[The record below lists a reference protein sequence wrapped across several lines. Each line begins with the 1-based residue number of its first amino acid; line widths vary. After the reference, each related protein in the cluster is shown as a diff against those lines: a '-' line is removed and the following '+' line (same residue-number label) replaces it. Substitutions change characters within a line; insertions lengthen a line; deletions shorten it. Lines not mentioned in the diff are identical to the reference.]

1 MAKIGNDELVVRI
14 NEIFEEDPEVHV
26 TKADLLS
33 PSPEFV
39 QRLVYQFLM
48 EFGYSNFMAQ
58 QHSCLDLHF
67 GTSSNEIMETRN
79 LDILVILT
87 RDFFK
92 RILNQSDS
100 TFGIMDIVQPDVKV
114 SKFDCLIG
122 AHFTNELNLI
132 ANICSCIVF

>member
-1 MAKIGNDELVVRI
+1 MAKFSNDEMVARV
-14 NEIFEEDPEVHV
+14 NEIFEDDPE
-26 TKADLLS
+26 TLISKAELLN

-39 QRLVYQFLM
+39 QRLVYRFLM
-48 EFGYSNFMAQ
+48 EFGYSDFMSQ

-87 RDFFK
+87 KDFFK
-92 RILNQSDS
+92 RILSDRNLDI

-114 SKFDCLIG
+114 SYF
-122 AHFTNELNLI
+122 LI
-132 ANICSCIVF
+132 AFFRLFVDNNS

>member
-1 MAKIGNDELVVRI
+1 MAKFSNDELVLRI
-14 NEIFEEDPEVHV
+14 NEIFEDDHEANA
-26 TKADLLS
+26 TKADLLN

-39 QRLVYQFLM
+39 QRLVYRFLM
-48 EFGYSNFMAQ
+48 EFGYSEFMAQ

-92 RILNQSDS
+92 RILSHSD

-114 SKFDCLIG
+114 IEVD
-122 AHFTNELNLI
+122 NLI
-132 ANICSCIVF
+132 ETLIKSAK